1 MILERLID
9 ELIANHPKVQNN
21 LSRELLIHN
30 AVEYGKA
37 LVTSCGA
44 LATWTPAQST
54 GRSPK
59 DTLIVKRPE
68 TRDTI
73 DWTSD
78 YNNSVEPETFDMIVE
93 DAIAILKGKRSL
105 YITDRVIGADTSCA
119 LPVRTLTNKAL
130 TAVFCDN
137 MFRPVPEDLDRSIF
151 SDKPFTLIVVPY
163 DFLDSEKYNGRLRR
177 LPSGKTSDMVIATD
191 FDRRIGVVVGSA
203 YMGSVKKL
211 MFTAMNYYLP
221 AEGILPIHSS
231 ANEDGEGNSALILGL
246 SGTGKTT
253 LSSDPAR
260 ALIGDDEHGW
270 SERGIAN
277 FEYGCYAKLNNLK
290 EEKEPEIYHAIFH
303 EEDYMEHGA
312 IIENAMMY
320 PDGVIDL
327 TDERLTPNSRASY
340 PQRYLSNVKMSGLS
354 EGHPGTILF
363 LVADANGV
371 IPPVAK
377 LNIEQAK
384 LWFLMGYTSKLAGT
398 ETGIVKPVTTFSRFF
413 GEPFMPRMPMMYSN
427 LLGEKIEKH
436 KTNVY
441 LINTGWCGGPYGIGK
456 RIDISITRRIVYAAI
471 SGELEDVGYEY
482 DELFHVNIPK
492 ECPGVDP
499 IILKPFNAWIDKTEF
514 NYRAENLAE
523 EFSDH
528 FNKAYGHMSIDT
540 GIKAMC
546 PGKYMDPET
555 GTFMNYR
562 RK

>member
-1 MILERLID
+1 MNLVNLIED
-9 ELIANHPKVQNN
+9 LIVNHPKVQDN

-30 AVEYGKA
+30 AVDRGKA
-37 LVTSCGA
+37 LVTSSGA
-44 LATWTPAQST
+44 LATWTPASST

-68 TRDTI
+68 TREFI

-78 YNNSVEPETFDMIVE
+78 YNNSVEPDTFDMIVE
-93 DAIAILKGKRSL
+93 DAISVLRSKRSL
-105 YITDRVIGADTSCA
+105 YIIDRVIGADPEYA
-119 LPVRTLTNKAL
+119 LPVRTITNKSL
-130 TAVFCDN
+130 TALFCDN
-137 MFRPVPEDLDRSIF
+137 MFRPAPEDLEKSIF
-151 SDKPFTLIVVPY
+151 RDRPFTLLALPY

-177 LPSGKTSDMVIATD
+177 MPSGKTSNMVIATD
-191 FDRRIGVVVGSA
+191 FDRRIGVVFGSA

-221 AEGILPIHSS
+221 EQGILPIHSS
-231 ANEDGEGNSALILGL
+231 ANEDSEGNCALILGL

-270 SERGIAN
+270 SDRGIAN
-277 FEYGCYAKLNNLK
+277 FENGCYAKLNNLK

-340 PQRYLSNVKMSGLS
+340 PQKFLTNVKLSGLS
-354 EGHPGTILF
+354 AGHPKTILF

-377 LNIEQAK
+377 LDIDQAK

-413 GEPFMPRMPMMYSN
+413 GEPFMPRMPMMYSD

-436 KTNVY
+436 STRVY
-441 LINTGWCGGPYGIGK
+441 LVNTGWSGGPYGIGK
-456 RIDISITRRIVYAAI
+456 RIDISITRRIVNAAI
-471 SGELEDVGYEY
+471 SGELEDVEYEY
-482 DELFHVNIPK
+482 DELFHINVPLS
-492 ECPGVDP
+492 CPGVDP
-499 IILKPFNAWIDKTEF
+499 GILKPYNTWIDKTEF

-528 FNKAYGHMSIDT
+528 FNKAYGHMNIDKK
-540 GIKAMC
+540 IKAMC

-555 GTFMNYR
+555 ETFMNYR